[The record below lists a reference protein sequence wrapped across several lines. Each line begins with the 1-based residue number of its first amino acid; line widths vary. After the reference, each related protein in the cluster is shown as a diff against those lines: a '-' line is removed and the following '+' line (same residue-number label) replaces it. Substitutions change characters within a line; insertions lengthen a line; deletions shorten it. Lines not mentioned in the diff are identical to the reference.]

1 MVTVTV
7 RSIASANV
15 LFSFSR
21 MTGITDIRLC
31 SFLIARRGSRLIG
44 GRTCCFRHLQW
55 LSPVRSRRSLAEY
68 KATAASEYC
77 RCFVAVH
84 LSLLVFC
91 ALTSP
96 NPRSASSSIYWVSG
110 TLCRKTSATRLRRG
124 FNCPGSKPM
133 AFFTAWRI
141 VFLGDIIREILF
153 ICDGVLLFR
162 STATLT
168 NLRSSCT
175 VAS

>member
-1 MVTVTV
+1 M
-7 RSIASANV
+7 
-15 LFSFSR
+15 F
-21 MTGITDIRLC
+21 
-31 SFLIARRGSRLIG
+31 
-44 GRTCCFRHLQW
+44 CFRSLVW
-55 LSPVRSRRSLAEY
+55 LGSPTSVFVLSWSRGAEVVWSAVVR
-68 KATAASEYC
+68 AASVTYSDSARYGPDAVSQNTKRQRRRNNC